1 MQVDPVSPAFH
12 FGPAARMPYRG
23 LRTMAPKPKPQLSA
37 VIDRL
42 SRADLP
48 KSTIALARYL
58 IGKTLVH
65 DTRRGRIAGRI
76 VETEAYLVGDAAS
89 HGFRGMTER
98 NRPLFLER
106 GHSYVYFI
114 YGNHFMLNI
123 SGNRDGVGE
132 GVLFRAAEP
141 IEGIELMRRNRALP
155 SSARLEDLAR
165 GPGRLAEAFAIDR
178 SVDAIDM
185 VDGKS
190 ALWLGAAVRK
200 RGALG
205 ESVRIGITKEAER
218 VLRFFE
224 RNSKFVSGTRKLNA

>member
-1 MQVDPVSPAFH
+1 MPPSP
-12 FGPAARMPYRG
+12 PA
-23 LRTMAPKPKPQLSA
+23 LKIT
-37 VIDRL
+37 RL
-42 SRADLP
+42 TRADLP
-48 KSTIALARYL
+48 KSTVALARYL

-76 VETEAYLVGDAAS
+76 VETEAYLVGDAAAHS
-89 HGFRGMTER
+89 FRGETER

-123 SGNRDGVGE
+123 SSNRNGVGE

-141 IEGIELMRRNRALP
+141 IEGIDLMRRNRAL
-155 SSARLEDLAR
+155 SATARLEDLAR

-200 RGALG
+200 RSAIG
-205 ESVRIGITKEAER
+205 ESVRIGITKAADS
-218 VLRFFE
+218 VLRFYE
-224 RNSKFVSGTRKLNA
+224 RNSRFVSGTKKLNA

>member
-1 MQVDPVSPAFH
+1 
-12 FGPAARMPYRG
+12 MPYRVVRHMPVPPTIER
-23 LRTMAPKPKPQLSA
+23 LTRTH
-37 VIDRL
+37 
-42 SRADLP
+42 LP
-48 KSTIALARYL
+48 KSTVALARYL

-76 VETEAYLVGDAAS
+76 VETEAYLVGDAAAHS
-89 HGFRGMTER
+89 FGGMTKR
-98 NRPLFLER
+98 NRPLFMER

-123 SGNRDGVGE
+123 SGNRNGVGE

-141 IEGIELMRRNRALP
+141 IEGIALMRRHRAALA
-155 SSARLEDLAR
+155 SAKLEDLAR

-178 SVDAIDM
+178 SLDAIDM

-190 ALWLGAAVRK
+190 PLWLGTSVRK
-200 RGALG
+200 RSAIG

-218 VLRFFE
+218 VLRFYE
-224 RNSKFVSGTRKLNA
+224 RGSKFVSGTKKLNA